1 MGLDMYLLKK
11 TYINSSEWVKEEKRD
26 NIEITQGGKPHP
38 TINPKRIHYIIEEAG
53 YWRKSNAIHRWFVEN
68 VQKGIDDCGEYR
80 VSLNQLIK
88 LKEVCTQVLDDKSKA
103 DELLPTMSGSFFG
116 STDYDE
122 YYFGDLIQTIEIIEE
137 VLNYEDGSYYSY
149 QSSW

>member
-53 YWRKSNAIHRWFVEN
+53 YWRKSNAIHRWFVE
-68 VQKGIDDCGEYR
+68 
-80 VSLNQLIK
+80 NQLIK